1 MLYYPV
7 GSGEGVGRRGRI
19 RCMVW
24 CMIRDS
30 TRNGRIIRVFLLG
43 IKKAGQSKG
52 DIGWVFVGKWN
63 DLGFKWFVEWRGKQ
77 W

>member
-7 GSGEGVGRRGRI
+7 GSGEDVGRRGRI

-52 DIGWVFVGKWN
+52 DIGWVFVGKWSE
-63 DLGFKWFVEWRGKQ
+63 LGFIKGC
-77 W
+77 

>member
-7 GSGEGVGRRGRI
+7 GSGADVGRRGRI

-24 CMIRDS
+24 CIIRDS

-52 DIGWVFVGKWN
+52 DIG
-63 DLGFKWFVEWRGKQ
+63 
-77 W
+77 